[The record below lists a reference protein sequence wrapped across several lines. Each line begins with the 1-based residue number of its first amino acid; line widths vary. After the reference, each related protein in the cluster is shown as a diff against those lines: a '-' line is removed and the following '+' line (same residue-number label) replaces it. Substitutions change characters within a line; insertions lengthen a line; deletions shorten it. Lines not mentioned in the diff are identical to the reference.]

1 MNATPT
7 QALNMFNG
15 LPKPEDPEADEDL
28 SDPDEKKNP
37 AVDIAGDPMNATSI
51 SKKKTKKVKKKVK
64 SKKKKTNI
72 LGETVQEGN
81 QMGGP
86 HAGEYLLM

>member
-1 MNATPT
+1 
-7 QALNMFNG
+7 MFNG

-51 SKKKTKKVKKKVK
+51 SKKKT
-64 SKKKKTNI
+64 
-72 LGETVQEGN
+72 
-81 QMGGP
+81 
-86 HAGEYLLM
+86 